1 MRMAR
6 ICGNRSRWS
15 PIGSTHAKLV
25 GDLAQRRDAWT
36 AAAIAIGAT
45 PSSPSSGRGRDRRP
59 GAGSWTSTGW
69 RTGCSS
75 RASGAAGGRTARRSS
90 RSSRRARPLG
100 TAPSRR
106 KARRIGYL
114 DGCRYYPLLSTV
126 AVFELEI
133 RDTVTGKLVRA
144 HGAEIEAY
152 HRARDLPTVG
162 DVGYW

>member
-1 MRMAR
+1 MSEQSDRYTVTA
-6 ICGNRSRWS
+6 
-15 PIGSTHAKLV
+15 LV
-25 GDLAQRRDAWT
+25 RFYEHETRH
-36 AAAIAIGAT
+36 
-45 PSSPSSGRGRDRRP
+45 
-59 GAGSWTSTGW
+59 
-69 RTGCSS
+69 
-75 RASGAAGGRTARRSS
+75 
-90 RSSRRARPLG
+90 PLG

-152 HRARDLPTVG
+152 HRALEAHHGG
-162 DVGYW
+162 DDAAEQAAQGRVRGRRWKT